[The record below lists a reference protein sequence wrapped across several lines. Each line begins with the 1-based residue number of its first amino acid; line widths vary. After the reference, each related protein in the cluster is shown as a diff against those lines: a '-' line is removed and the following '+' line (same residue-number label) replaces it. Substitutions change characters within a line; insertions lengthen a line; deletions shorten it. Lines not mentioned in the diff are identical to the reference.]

1 MKKSALPL
9 SPILLWFV
17 LSTCSGQESPSFFD
31 RLEITDM
38 TGKIIKSEDLDATLI
53 FVNFWATWCRPCLQ
67 EMPSIENARK
77 ILEKDNITFVAISE
91 ETEERIRQFI
101 TLYDYNFLYTRFPG
115 SLEEFD
121 IQSVP
126 TTYILSSRG
135 EILYTHVGA
144 KFWDTEENLTLIRS
158 FLPGTSKR

>member
-1 MKKSALPL
+1 
-9 SPILLWFV
+9 
-17 LSTCSGQESPSFFD
+17 
-31 RLEITDM
+31 M

-77 ILEKDNITFVAISE
+77 VLEKDNMAFVAISE
-91 ETEERIRQFI
+91 ETEERIRQFV
-101 TLYDYNFLYTRFPG
+101 TRYDYNFLYTRFPG
-115 SLEEFD
+115 SLEELD
-121 IQSVP
+121 IHSVP
-126 TTYILSSRG
+126 TTYILNSRG

-158 FLPGTSKR
+158 FLSGTSR